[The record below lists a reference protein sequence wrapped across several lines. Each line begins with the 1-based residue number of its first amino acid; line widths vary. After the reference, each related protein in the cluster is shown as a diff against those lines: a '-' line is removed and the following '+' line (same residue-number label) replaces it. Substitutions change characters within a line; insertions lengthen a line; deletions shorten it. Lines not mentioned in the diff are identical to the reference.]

1 MDSGAHYVFQLS
13 SVVTPDGRKVLID
26 AGPCGNET
34 RFINWHRGLAP
45 APNCKFEE
53 ARVLRGAASCAEL
66 VVRVVAKRRILRDEE
81 LLIDYGCLYSLPGE
95 AAHEGLG
102 DDEDDC

>member
-1 MDSGAHYVFQLS
+1 MDGAAQYIFELS
-13 SVVTPDGRKVLID
+13 SVATPDGRKVLID

-53 ARVLRGAASCAEL
+53 ARVLRGGGCCSEL
-66 VVRVVAKRRILRDEE
+66 VVRVVAVRRILRDEE
-81 LLIDYGCLYSLPGE
+81 LLIDYGGLYDKR
-95 AAHEGLG
+95 EGLLDDD
-102 DDEDDC
+102 DDE